1 MQLSDKIEHEYT
13 LFKMG
18 CLITSRE
25 NIFIHAEEICLK
37 NKIYQYLKELL
48 PKLDIEDPL
57 KASLLSM
64 DNILDNAYGYVK
76 ECQPVFRVPPLDQW
90 LHQNRR
96 SHRLNG

>member
-25 NIFIHAEEICLK
+25 NIFIHAEEISLK
-37 NKIYQYLKELL
+37 NYIYQYLKELL
-48 PKLDIEDPL
+48 PQLEQQDAL
-57 KASLLSM
+57 KTSLLSM

-76 ECQPVFRVPPLDQW
+76 ECQAVFRALPLDQW
-90 LHQNRR
+90 LHQSRTG
-96 SHRLNG
+96 SMG

>member
-25 NIFIHAEEICLK
+25 NIFIHAEEISLK
-37 NKIYQYLKELL
+37 NKIYQYLKELI
-48 PKLDIEDPL
+48 PKLEQEEML
-57 KASLLSM
+57 KTSLLSM

-76 ECQPVFRVPPLDQW
+76 ECQAVFGAPPLDGW
-90 LHQNRR
+90 LHRNRTG
-96 SHRLNG
+96 SMG